1 MEGRGAARKF
11 VSKNGEEE
19 EIEKYKIITKKGG
32 AAQSV
37 SPGYGGRSSL
47 PDASRKWRNLVSRRG
62 GTLGELEKGVDGGKG
77 GRGTQ
82 TPPPGGGGTPR
93 RPIELI

>member
-37 SPGYGGRSSL
+37 SSGYGGRSSL

-62 GTLGELEKGVDGGKG
+62 GTLGELEKGVDGGGKEEG
-77 GRGTQ
+77 EHKLLRQ
-82 TPPPGGGGTPR
+82 VEE
-93 RPIELI
+93 RPLAVQSN

>member
-1 MEGRGAARKF
+1 MARKF

-32 AAQSV
+32 AAKCFARLWRSKFVTGRVTEMAKPCQSARRNAWRARK
-37 SPGYGGRSSL
+37 GGR
-47 PDASRKWRNLVSRRG
+47 WG
-62 GTLGELEKGVDGGKG
+62 WKG

-82 TPPPGGGGTPR
+82 TPPPGGGETVQSN
-93 RPIELI
+93 

>member
-62 GTLGELEKGVDGGKG
+62 GTLGELEKGVDGGGKEEGEHKLLRQVEKG
-77 GRGTQ
+77 PLAVQ
-82 TPPPGGGGTPR
+82 SN
-93 RPIELI
+93 

>member
-62 GTLGELEKGVDGGKG
+62 GTLGELEKGVERRKG
-77 GRGTQ
+77 NTNSSARW
-82 TPPPGGGGTPR
+82 R
-93 RPIELI
+93 RDPSPSNRINLSL